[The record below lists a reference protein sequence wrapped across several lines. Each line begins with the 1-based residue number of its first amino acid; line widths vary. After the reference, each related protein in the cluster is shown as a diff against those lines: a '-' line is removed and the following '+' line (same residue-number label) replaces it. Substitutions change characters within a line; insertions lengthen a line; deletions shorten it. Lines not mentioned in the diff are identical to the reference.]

1 MGAMPT
7 ILVLHGPNMTLKG
20 VAAVDEA
27 LEARASELGLE
38 LFIVQSNSEGVLL
51 DALIEQRAEVA
62 GVIVNPGVLAPS
74 SWALAE
80 ALALLEK
87 PSVEV
92 LLDNATRG
100 PSALTGVVSHQVH
113 DQGVNGYVLALERLA
128 KAVPLPAEPA
138 EQPEAP
144 EDAAEAHAF
153 AVSGKTIGRKRPVTD
168 AAASGPPR
176 AQKTIGRKAAPPPSS
191 PTGAPS
197 TSTATASASA
207 NTRAAPA
214 GLSREQVRTRLSA
227 RLGGTLPSEALATW
241 ARGEWAALQRG
252 GPCEEGQRELLD
264 SVLLTLMASSRASEH
279 VLLAQLAKLQ

>member
-1 MGAMPT
+1 MRAMPT

-51 DALIEQRAEVA
+51 DALIEQRAEIA

-80 ALALLEK
+80 ALTLLEK

-92 LLDNATRG
+92 LLDGATRG

-113 DQGVNGYVLALERLA
+113 DQGASGYVLALEHLA
-128 KAVPLPAEPA
+128 KAVPLPAERA
-138 EQPEAP
+138 EQPEAH
-144 EDAAEAHAF
+144 EDPAEAPSF
-153 AVSGKTIGRKRPVTD
+153 AVSGKTIGRKKPVAD
-168 AAASGPPR
+168 AAAGPPR
-176 AQKTIGRKAAPPPSS
+176 AEKTLGRKAVPPPNSA
-191 PTGAPS
+191 TRA
-197 TSTATASASA
+197 TATA
-207 NTRAAPA
+207 NTRPAPA

-227 RLGGTLPSEALATW
+227 RLGGTLPADELAAW

>member
-1 MGAMPT
+1 MRAMPT

-51 DALIEQRAEVA
+51 DALIEQRVEIA

-80 ALALLEK
+80 ALTLLEK

-92 LLDNATRG
+92 LLDGATRG

-113 DQGVNGYVLALERLA
+113 DQGASGYVLAQ
-128 KAVPLPAEPA
+128 
-138 EQPEAP
+138 QPEAH
-144 EDAAEAHAF
+144 EDPAEAPSF
-153 AVSGKTIGRKRPVTD
+153 AVSGKTIGRKKPVAD
-168 AAASGPPR
+168 AAAAGPPR
-176 AQKTIGRKAAPPPSS
+176 AQKTLGRKAPPPPSS
-191 PTGAPS
+191 TTRAPG
-197 TSTATASASA
+197 TATATA
-207 NTRAAPA
+207 NTRPAPA

-227 RLGGTLPSEALATW
+227 RLGGTLPPDELAAW